1 MYSFVKPEKLLHP
14 VHMVGRRLT
23 IVRIPSKLGWIEERS
38 YCNGVKGAGVDL
50 LAYSH
55 DKLGELLI
63 PVHDV
68 VPAMVNDQVIVA
80 SNDEHIHGPG
90 LLPIEV

>member
-1 MYSFVKPEKLLHP
+1 MQEADFSKNYIW
-14 VHMVGRRLT
+14 RQLT
-23 IVRIPSKLGWIEERS
+23 AFLR
-38 YCNGVKGAGVDL
+38 YGAGVGL
-50 LAYSH
+50 LTKPR